1 MNNKNQDNVIKE
13 GIITKIIKGVRRED
27 RMIKEGR
34 TTTKENERRK
44 KSSTILSFILILH
57 EI

>member
-13 GIITKIIKGVRRED
+13 GIITNIIKGVRRED